1 MSDKKQSFFK
11 SLLSDE
17 RGSIST
23 KRFIAIICVLV
34 LCFLLCYGLWCPE
47 CKSPSEIIVDA
58 INYITCVALGASTA
72 DKFSFREKK
81 SENTSE
87 Q

>member
-1 MSDKKQSFFK
+1 MTTKKAGFFR

-17 RGSIST
+17 RGAIST
-23 KRFIAIICVLV
+23 KRFISIICVMV
-34 LCFLLCYGLWCPE
+34 LCFLLCYELWCPN

-58 INYITCVALGASTA
+58 INYITCVALGASSA
-72 DKFSFREKK
+72 DKFSFRNKS
-81 SENTSE
+81 SENQPE